1 MRREA
6 EAAERIRNLK
16 LESAREQLSSTI
28 NPLMEGAAQLHAT
41 IYEACVEMKKA
52 LQDKAFVPGATAKR
66 ARELSRWFRLMN
78 FQNDEQLERLIG
90 ELNRLATKD
99 KKDRSPAD
107 LNTALGELISNTYAL
122 AQSALETDRL
132 TALEI

>member
-1 MRREA
+1 
-6 EAAERIRNLK
+6 
-16 LESAREQLSSTI
+16 
-28 NPLMEGAAQLHAT
+28 
-41 IYEACVEMKKA
+41 
-52 LQDKAFVPGATAKR
+52 
-66 ARELSRWFRLMN
+66 MN

-90 ELNRLATKD
+90 ELNRLASKD

-107 LNTALGELISNTYAL
+107 LDTALGDLISNTYRL